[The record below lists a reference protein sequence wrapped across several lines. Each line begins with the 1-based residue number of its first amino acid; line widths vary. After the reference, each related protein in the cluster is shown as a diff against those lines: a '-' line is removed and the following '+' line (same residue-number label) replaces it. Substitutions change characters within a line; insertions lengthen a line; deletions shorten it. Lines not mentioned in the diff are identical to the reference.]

1 VLGVRDVDLIAESDA
16 QLVIEATPT
25 TVKTPGP
32 ALERLKAAF
41 RTGKHVICVNKAPLA
56 VAFPALEELSRHNR
70 TEFRYSGT
78 VGGGTPVLA
87 LAQECVR
94 GNEVISVRAILNGT
108 TNFIL
113 SRMDATGS
121 GFDEA
126 LAEATALG
134 YAEADPT
141 ADIDGFDAASKAAI
155 LGGLAFHTRVTAGDV
170 YREGIGDVTAADIA
184 SAKAMGCTIKLLAI
198 CERASGAVSAR
209 VYPAMLPRSHP
220 LAAVGDAFNAVF
232 VEADAAGSLMFY
244 GRGAGGAPSA
254 SAVLG
259 DVVAVARNRRNGSRG
274 TGESAYAALP
284 ILPMGDVATRY
295 HVALDVADR
304 PGVLAGVAGAFA
316 EQQVSI
322 QTVRQEGRGDAATL
336 VIVTHSAADAALAKT
351 VDRLTG
357 MDFIRGVASVMRV
370 EGMPGE

>member
-1 VLGVRDVDLIAESDA
+1 
-16 QLVIEATPT
+16 
-25 TVKTPGP
+25 
-32 ALERLKAAF
+32 
-41 RTGKHVICVNKAPLA
+41 
-56 VAFPALEELSRHNR
+56 
-70 TEFRYSGT
+70 
-78 VGGGTPVLA
+78 
-87 LAQECVR
+87 
-94 GNEVISVRAILNGT
+94 
-108 TNFIL
+108 
-113 SRMDATGS
+113 
-121 GFDEA
+121 
-126 LAEATALG
+126 
-134 YAEADPT
+134 
-141 ADIDGFDAASKAAI
+141 
-155 LGGLAFHTRVTAGDV
+155 VTAGDV

-259 DVVAVARNRRNGSRG
+259 DLVAVARNRRNGSRG